1 MDDHQDRI
9 EAMRLILRV
18 MQLFG
23 LWPWSLK
30 SEEEWTFSGFVRR
43 HYRLLLHLPITFA
56 FIGLMWLEA
65 FISSNLEQAGQ
76 VLYMSI
82 TQMALV
88 VKILS
93 IWHHRTQAWRLMQ
106 EFQYAPAYQ
115 LHSQEEVDFWRREQR
130 LFRWFFY
137 IYILIS
143 LGVVYSGC
151 TGVLFLEDYE
161 LPFAY
166 YVPFE
171 WQNESRYWFAYG
183 YDMAGMTLTC
193 ISNITLDTL
202 GCYFLF
208 HISLLY
214 RLLGLRLREL
224 KNMQDDAMF
233 GKELRAIFLLHRRI
247 RRLTLTC
254 QSIVSPYI
262 LSQIVLSA
270 LIICFSGYRLQ
281 HVGIRD
287 NPGQFISMLQFV
299 SVMILQIYLPC
310 YYGNEITVYAN
321 QLTNEVYHTNWLES
335 RPPTR
340 KLLTAYM
347 EHLKKPVAIRAGSFF
362 AVGLPIFVRTINN
375 AYSFLALLLNV
386 SK

>member
-1 MDDHQDRI
+1 MDKHKDRI
-9 EAMRLILRV
+9 ESMRLILRV

-23 LWPWSLK
+23 LRPWSLK
-30 SEEEWTFSGFVRR
+30 SEQEWTFTGFVKRN
-43 HYRLLLHLPITFA
+43 YRFLLHLPITFT

-82 TQMALV
+82 TEMALV

-93 IWHHRTQAWRLMQ
+93 IWHYRTDAWRLMYELQ
-106 EFQYAPAYQ
+106 HAPDYQ
-115 LHSQEEVDFWRREQR
+115 LHNQEEVDFWRREQR
-130 LFRWFFY
+130 FFKWFFY

-171 WQNESRYWFAYG
+171 WRNERRYWFAYG

-224 KNMQDDAMF
+224 KNMQDDTIF
-233 GKELRAIFLLHRRI
+233 GQQLRAIFIMHQRI

-254 QSIVSPYI
+254 QRIVSPYI
-262 LSQIVLSA
+262 LSQIILSA

-281 HVGIRD
+281 HLGIRD

-321 QLTNEVYHTNWLES
+321 QLTNEVYHTNWLEC
-335 RPPTR
+335 RPPIR
-340 KLLTAYM
+340 KLLNAYM
-347 EHLKKPVAIRAGSFF
+347 EHLKKPVTIRAGNFF
-362 AVGLPIFVRTINN
+362 AVGLPIFVKTINN

-386 SK
+386 SN

>member
-1 MDDHQDRI
+1 METHKERI
-9 EAMRLILRV
+9 ESMSLILRV
-18 MQLFG
+18 MQVFG

-30 SEEEWTFSGFVRR
+30 AGEEWTPSGFLK
-43 HYRLLLHLPITFA
+43 HNYRFLLHLPITFT

-65 FISSNLEQAGQ
+65 FISSDLEQAGQ

-82 TQMALV
+82 TEMALV

-93 IWHHRTQAWRLMQ
+93 IWHYRTEAWQLMK
-106 EFQYAPAYQ
+106 ELRNAPDYELRQ
-115 LHSQEEVDFWRREQR
+115 QEEKDFWRREQR
-130 LFRWFFY
+130 FFKWFFY

-171 WQNESRYWFAYG
+171 WRNERRYWFAYG

-214 RLLGLRLREL
+214 RLLGLRLRAL
-224 KNMQDDAMF
+224 KNLEDEAHF
-233 GKELRAIFLLHRRI
+233 GKKLRGIFILHQKV
-247 RRLTLTC
+247 RRLTRSC
-254 QSIVSPYI
+254 QKIVSPYI
-262 LSQIVLSA
+262 LSQIILSA

-287 NPGQFISMLQFV
+287 NPGQFIAMLQFV
-299 SVMILQIYLPC
+299 SVMILQIFLPC

-321 QLTNEVYHTNWLES
+321 QLTNEVYHTDWLNC
-335 RPPTR
+335 RPPIR
-340 KLLTAYM
+340 KLLNSYM
-347 EHLKKPVAIRAGSFF
+347 EHLKKPVTIRAGNFF
-362 AVGLPIFVRTINN
+362 AVGLPIFVKTINN
-375 AYSFLALLLNV
+375 AYSFFALLLNV

>member
-1 MDDHQDRI
+1 MDKHKDRI
-9 EAMRLILRV
+9 ESMRLILRV

-30 SEEEWTFSGFVRR
+30 SEEEWTFTGFVKRN
-43 HYRLLLHLPITFA
+43 YRFLLHLPITFT

-82 TQMALV
+82 TEMALV

-93 IWHHRTQAWRLMQ
+93 IWHYRTEAWRLMYELQ
-106 EFQYAPAYQ
+106 HAKDYQ
-115 LHSQEEVDFWRREQR
+115 LHNQEEVDFWRREQR
-130 LFRWFFY
+130 FFKWFFY

-151 TGVLFLEDYE
+151 TGVLFLEGYE
-161 LPFAY
+161 LPFAF

-171 WQNESRYWFAYG
+171 WQNERRYWFAYG

-214 RLLGLRLREL
+214 RLLGLRLREM
-224 KNMQDDAMF
+224 KNMKNDTIF
-233 GKELRAIFLLHRRI
+233 GQQLRAIFIMHQRI
-247 RRLTLTC
+247 RRYGISRKYIPSLA
-254 QSIVSPYI
+254 YI
-262 LSQIVLSA
+262 L
-270 LIICFSGYRLQ
+270 FY
-281 HVGIRD
+281 
-287 NPGQFISMLQFV
+287 F
-299 SVMILQIYLPC
+299 
-310 YYGNEITVYAN
+310 
-321 QLTNEVYHTNWLES
+321 
-335 RPPTR
+335 
-340 KLLTAYM
+340 TA
-347 EHLKKPVAIRAGSFF
+347 
-362 AVGLPIFVRTINN
+362 
-375 AYSFLALLLNV
+375 
-386 SK
+386 

>member
-1 MDDHQDRI
+1 MDNKQDRI
-9 EAMRLILRV
+9 RSMNLILRV

-23 LWPWSLK
+23 LWPWSLDK
-30 SEEEWTFSGFVRR
+30 EEQWTLLGFLKRN
-43 HYRLLLHLPITFA
+43 YRYLLHLPITFT

-65 FISSNLEQAGQ
+65 LVSSNLEQAGQ

-82 TQMALV
+82 TEMALV

-93 IWHHRTQAWRLMQ
+93 IWHHRTAAWRLM
-106 EFQYAPAYQ
+106 EELKISPDYA
-115 LHSQEEVDFWRREQR
+115 LRSQIEVDFWRKEQSFFKR
-130 LFRWFFY
+130 FFY

-151 TGVLFLEDYE
+151 TGVLFLDYYE

-171 WQNESRYWFAYG
+171 WKNKRGFRLAYG
-183 YDMAGMTLTC
+183 YDIAGMTLTC

-214 RLLGLRLREL
+214 RLLGFRLRNL
-224 KNMQDDAMF
+224 RDIQDDIDF
-233 GKELRAIFLLHRRI
+233 GQKLRNIFQLHQNI
-247 RRLTLTC
+247 KRLSLTC
-254 QSIVSPYI
+254 QKIVSPYI
-262 LSQIVLSA
+262 LSQIILSA

-281 HVGIRD
+281 HVGIRA
-287 NPGQFISMLQFV
+287 NPGQFIAMLQFV

-310 YYGNEITVYAN
+310 YYGNEITIHAN
-321 QLTNEVYHTNWLES
+321 QLTNEVYHTNWLHC
-335 RPPTR
+335 RPPIR
-340 KLLTAYM
+340 KLLNSYM
-347 EHLKKPVAIRAGSFF
+347 EYLKRPVNVRAGNFF
-362 AVGLPIFVRTINN
+362 AVGLPIFVKTINN

>member
-1 MDDHQDRI
+1 MDSHKQRI
-9 EAMRLILRV
+9 ESMHLILQV
-18 MQLFG
+18 MRLFG
-23 LWPWSLK
+23 LWPWSL
-30 SEEEWTFSGFVRR
+30 SEGDHWTVWGFVRR
-43 HYRLLLHLPITFA
+43 NYRFLLHLPITFT

-65 FISSNLEQAGQ
+65 FVSSNLEQAGQ

-82 TQMALV
+82 TEMALV

-93 IWHHRTQAWRLMQ
+93 IWHHRSAAWQLMHDFQQAPELRLR
-106 EFQYAPAYQ
+106 
-115 LHSQEEVDFWRREQR
+115 SQEEQLFWQREQR
-130 LFRWFFY
+130 YFKWFFY

-151 TGVLFLEDYE
+151 TGVLFLKEYE

-171 WQNESRYWFAYG
+171 WRNERGYWFAYG

-208 HISLLY
+208 HISMLY
-214 RLLGLRLREL
+214 RLLGMRLRAL
-224 KNMQDDAMF
+224 KSTADETYF
-233 GKELRAIFLLHRRI
+233 GQELRQIFDMHQSV
-247 RRLTLTC
+247 RRLTHTC
-254 QSIVSPYI
+254 QAIVSPYI
-262 LSQIVLSA
+262 LSQIILSA

-281 HVGIRD
+281 HVGIRA
-287 NPGQFISMLQFV
+287 NPGQFIAMLQFV

-310 YYGNEITVYAN
+310 YYGNEITVYAH
-321 QLTNEVYHTNWLES
+321 QLTNEVYHTNWLHC
-335 RPPTR
+335 RPPLR
-340 KLLTAYM
+340 KLLNGYM
-347 EHLKKPVAIRAGSFF
+347 EHLKQPVAIRAGNFF
-362 AVGLPIFVRTINN
+362 AVGLPIFVKTINN

>member
-1 MDDHQDRI
+1 MDSHKDRI
-9 EAMRLILRV
+9 ASMHLILQV
-18 MQLFG
+18 MRLFG
-23 LWPWSLK
+23 LWPWSL
-30 SEEEWTFSGFVRR
+30 SEGEQWTVWGFVKRN
-43 HYRLLLHLPITFA
+43 YRFLLHLPITFT

-65 FISSNLEQAGQ
+65 FVSSNLEQAGQ

-82 TQMALV
+82 TEMALV
-88 VKILS
+88 IKILS
-93 IWHHRTQAWRLMQ
+93 IWHYRTAAWRLMH
-106 EFQYAPAYQ
+106 EFQQAPELQ
-115 LHSQEEVDFWRREQR
+115 LRSQAELDFWQREQR
-130 LFRWFFY
+130 HFKWFFY

-151 TGVLFLEDYE
+151 TGVLFLKDYE

-171 WQNESRYWFAYG
+171 WRNERGYWLAYG

-214 RLLGLRLREL
+214 RLLGKRLRDLQNTSDEL
-224 KNMQDDAMF
+224 YF
-233 GKELRAIFLLHRRI
+233 GQELRQIFRLHHSV
-247 RRLTLTC
+247 RRLTHTC
-254 QSIVSPYI
+254 QTIVSPYI
-262 LSQIVLSA
+262 LSQIILSA

-281 HVGIRD
+281 HVGIRA
-287 NPGQFISMLQFV
+287 NPGQFIAMLQFV

-310 YYGNEITVYAN
+310 FYGNEITVYAH
-321 QLTNEVYHTNWLES
+321 QLTNEVYHTNWLHC
-335 RPPTR
+335 RPPLR
-340 KLLTAYM
+340 KLLNGYM
-347 EHLKKPVAIRAGSFF
+347 EHLKRPVAIRAGNFF
-362 AVGLPIFVRTINN
+362 AVGLPIFVKTINN
-375 AYSFLALLLNV
+375 AYSFFALLLNV

>member
-1 MDDHQDRI
+1 MESHKDRT
-9 EAMRLILRV
+9 ESMHLILRV

-23 LWPWSLK
+23 LWPWSLR
-30 SEEEWTFSGFVRR
+30 EGEQWTISGFVKRN
-43 HYRLLLHLPITFA
+43 YRFLLHLPITFT

-82 TQMALV
+82 TEMALV

-93 IWHHRTQAWRLMQ
+93 IWHHRSEAWQLMQ
-106 EFQYAPAYQ
+106 ELKHGPDYQ
-115 LHSQEEVDFWRREQR
+115 LRGKEELDFWRREQR
-130 LFRWFFY
+130 YFKWFFY

-143 LGVVYSGC
+143 LGVVYSAC
-151 TGVLFLEDYE
+151 AGVLFLKEYE

-171 WQNESRYWFAYG
+171 WRNEKGYWFAYG

-214 RLLGLRLREL
+214 RLLGLRLRALNNIKDE
-224 KNMQDDAMF
+224 ACF
-233 GKELRAIFLLHRRI
+233 GRELRCIFRLHQSM
-247 RRLTLTC
+247 RRLTVIC
-254 QSIVSPYI
+254 QKIVSPYI
-262 LSQIVLSA
+262 LSQIILSA

-287 NPGQFISMLQFV
+287 NPGQFVAMLQFL

-310 YYGNEITVYAN
+310 YYGNEITVHAH
-321 QLTNEVYHTNWLES
+321 QLTNEVYHTNWLQCGV
-335 RPPTR
+335 PIR
-340 KLLTAYM
+340 KLLNAYM
-347 EHLKKPVAIRAGSFF
+347 EHLKRPVTIRAGNFF
-362 AVGLPIFVRTINN
+362 AVGLPIFVKTINN
-375 AYSFLALLLNV
+375 AYSFFALLLNV

>member
-1 MDDHQDRI
+1 MVSHKERI
-9 EAMRLILRV
+9 ESMSLILRV

-30 SEEEWTFSGFVRR
+30 AGEEWTFSGFLKQN
-43 HYRLLLHLPITFA
+43 YRFLLHLPITFT

-65 FISSNLEQAGQ
+65 FISSDLEQVGQ

-82 TQMALV
+82 TEMALV

-93 IWHHRTQAWRLMQ
+93 IWYYRTEAWQLMEELQ
-106 EFQYAPAYQ
+106 SAPDYELRQ
-115 LHSQEEVDFWRREQR
+115 QEEKDFWRREQR
-130 LFRWFFY
+130 FFKWFFY

-171 WQNESRYWFAYG
+171 WRNERRYWFAYG

-214 RLLGLRLREL
+214 RLLGLRLRGL
-224 KNMQDDAMF
+224 KNMENEAQF
-233 GKELRAIFLLHRRI
+233 GHELRGIFILHQSVRR
-247 RRLTLTC
+247 
-254 QSIVSPYI
+254 
-262 LSQIVLSA
+262 
-270 LIICFSGYRLQ
+270 SGY
-281 HVGIRD
+281 
-287 NPGQFISMLQFV
+287 IS
-299 SVMILQIYLPC
+299 
-310 YYGNEITVYAN
+310 N
-321 QLTNEVYHTNWLES
+321 
-335 RPPTR
+335 
-340 KLLTAYM
+340 
-347 EHLKKPVAIRAGSFF
+347 
-362 AVGLPIFVRTINN
+362 
-375 AYSFLALLLNV
+375 
-386 SK
+386 